1 MVKKKMKNMALE
13 AQKIPR
19 ENIDLSFLIPAKL
32 CIHWFGKLENLK
44 GQKIQIATSKATSG
58 PHNEKI

>member
-1 MVKKKMKNMALE
+1 MALE